1 MKVVLLF
8 LISFHSKSG
17 VTTKS
22 FNRRQ
27 YCSCWRNH
35 LRQLAKNHKR
45 EIRRI
50 VKGARTVCFKAC
62 YEKDNPVE
70 KGNGH
75 VSSNQSQH
83 TSETSSAFS
92 LSRNQA
98 LALFFSFSFVSLL
111 SYFQTHVQSFN
122 FDSSNLWKLEK
133 ENRVAKVY
141 QKHVDNE
148 VVDKRTIN
156 EFQVRKELLFPEYK
170 DANIQRGENLYR
182 KFRQELFQ
190 EEDSKNAETFHFQLD
205 GKELMRALEYWK
217 LEAYENFLLLM
228 KRLGFVGVITAYS
241 LWGMMVSDRSSR
253 RVSLPSIYDAQAI
266 AAYFRLH
273 PEKVFFRLVFIACE
287 LAQFST
293 GLLFDMASYRL
304 FGPHEEKVSSVAN
317 EGYITLTDRKN
328 ESMQSERVTHESYS
342 LPSFWKNNFFHI
354 FHFFPKSPWP
364 RNLCFPLQRPNFGG
378 RSPIALFEDQIR
390 EQNKR
395 KHDFWEWKWQRRAS
409 QLREML
415 TRLGPA
421 FIKFGQTL
429 ASRPD
434 IVGHYGV
441 VELQKLQDSLPFF
454 STERAFEF
462 ITEELGATP
471 DQVFDFISKEP
482 AAAASLGQVYK
493 ARLDN
498 VDVAVKV
505 QRPDIAESIALDTY
519 ILRGLAFALTK
530 LLKSKTDFVMA
541 VDEFGTRLYEEID
554 YKGES
559 SNMIHFQ
566 QLYGDIPG
574 IYIPSVFQEYSTRRI
589 LVMEWIDGQKIVNE
603 GNIIRKEDAALV
615 EIGIQFS
622 LKQLLETGFLHAD
635 PHGGNLVRMKDGRL
649 AYLDFGL
656 VSHVPE
662 AMMYS
667 MICTFFHL
675 MNGDYPALAEDF
687 ASLALIQSNDLDNH
701 IPELILALQETFSQ
715 EPFSFHGLP
724 EKLVLLASRFPFVI
738 PPYFLNNLR
747 ALSTLESLARTADT
761 SFDVKDLVYPYVVS
775 RLLYDP
781 APQLHR
787 ALENYIIDRESG
799 SPRWDR
805 IDNILHDAVVAS
817 IHSESHIVRS
827 YLRASSLSGSGF
839 YLGNIFSNNEDELT
853 SHLLISFLISPG
865 GSFLRE
871 LLVIQFARDI
881 CRYLFY
887 VLDRIEFVVLP
898 DNLRPAPAASL
909 LSISQYTCNSTEKRK
924 DMKEA
929 TLRNKQVVMKLLERF
944 SGYHWKTS
952 LFMVVIFLKSI
963 LRITFTV
970 VSFCIWR
977 VFRDLR
983 IIVKKIFG
991 GNLKSYLGE

>member
-1 MKVVLLF
+1 M
-8 LISFHSKSG
+8 HS
-17 VTTKS
+17 
-22 FNRRQ
+22 Q
-27 YCSCWRNH
+27 
-35 LRQLAKNHKR
+35 
-45 EIRRI
+45 
-50 VKGARTVCFKAC
+50 
-62 YEKDNPVE
+62 
-70 KGNGH
+70 
-75 VSSNQSQH
+75 
-83 TSETSSAFS
+83 S
-92 LSRNQA
+92 LS
-98 LALFFSFSFVSLL
+98 
-111 SYFQTHVQSFN
+111 
-122 FDSSNLWKLEK
+122 FDSSNPWKTDK
-133 ENRVAKVY
+133 ENKIAKVY
-141 QKHVDNE
+141 PKQLNEELVDEAAVNDFQAQKE
-148 VVDKRTIN
+148 R
-156 EFQVRKELLFPEYK
+156 LFPEYK
-170 DANIQRGENLYR
+170 DAHVRRGEDLYR
-182 KFRQELFQ
+182 RFRKELFQ
-190 EEDSKNAETFHFQLD
+190 EEDVKNDKKIRFQLD
-205 GKELMRALEYWK
+205 GKELVRALEYWK
-217 LEAYENFLLLM
+217 LEAYENFVLLM
-228 KRLGFVGVITAYS
+228 KRLGFVGVITVYS
-241 LWGMMVSDRSSR
+241 FWGMMVSDRSSR

-266 AAYFRLH
+266 AAYFRLY
-273 PEKVFFRLVFIACE
+273 PEKVFFRLVSIACE

-293 GLLFDMASYRL
+293 GLLVDLTSYRL
-304 FGPHEEKVSSVAN
+304 FGPNEEKMSSLAKDGHDLLTVRKSEPLQN
-317 EGYITLTDRKN
+317 E
-328 ESMQSERVTHESYS
+328 QVTYETYS
-342 LPSFWKNNFFHI
+342 VPSFWKDNFFHI
-354 FHFFPKSPWP
+354 FHFFRKSPWP
-364 RNLCFPLQRPNFGG
+364 RNGFPILQRQHFGG
-378 RSPIALFEDQIR
+378 KSPIALFE
-390 EQNKR
+390 EQMKERMKR
-395 KHDFWEWKWQRRAS
+395 KYEFWEWKWQRRAS
-409 QLREML
+409 KLREML

-471 DQVFDFISKEP
+471 DQIFDFISKEP

-505 QRPDIAESIALDTY
+505 QRPDIAESIALDSY
-519 ILRGLAFALTK
+519 ILRGLAFTLTK

-559 SNMIHFQ
+559 SNMIRFQ
-566 QLYGDIPG
+566 KLYGDIPG

-603 GNIIRKEDAALV
+603 GNFIRKEDAALV

-675 MNGDYPALAEDF
+675 MIGDYPSLAEDF

-761 SFDVKDLVYPYVVS
+761 SFDVKDVVYPYVVS
-775 RLLYDP
+775 RMLYDP
-781 APQLHR
+781 APQLQH

-799 SPRWDR
+799 SPCWDR

-817 IHSESHIVRS
+817 IHSQSHIVRS
-827 YLRASSLSGSGF
+827 YLRTSSLSGSGS
-839 YLGNIFSNNEDELT
+839 YLGNMFSSNEEELT
-853 SHLLISFLISPG
+853 AYLLISFLISPG

-871 LLVIQFARDI
+871 LLVIQFARNI

-887 VLDRIEFVVLP
+887 VLDRLEFVLLP
-898 DNLRPAPAASL
+898 DNLRPPPAASL
-909 LSISQYTCNSTEKRK
+909 LSISTSSCNSMEKRK
-924 DMKEA
+924 DIKEA
-929 TLRNKQVVMKLLERF
+929 TQRNRQVVMKLFKRLN
-944 SGYHWKTS
+944 GYHWKTS
-952 LFMVVIFLKSI
+952 LFMVVIILRSI

-970 VSFCIWR
+970 VSFCLWR
-977 VFRDLR
+977 VFRDVR
-983 IIVKKIFG
+983 IVVKRIFG
-991 GNLKSYLGE
+991 GNLKSSWGE